1 MTNSEYPEN
10 REWKQKAFGMPK
22 LPSGDM
28 GQDKVLYYILKMVKD
43 GKSANTMFNIEG
55 SNSTAT
61 LGRMCEWIR
70 PIGLVNKEKQV
81 WTLTELGEMVLER
94 QDSCFSTAVF
104 CSTIVFMGEILFY
117 LQKPK
122 NSQELLKIAE
132 EYHLNWKT
140 NSEIHNRIKWFRDVD
155 MVRFEEYKLEYSLTQ
170 KGQEFLQQIEVTMP
184 SETEEEPDETLLE
197 TQLPMSEWASA
208 LKPATTEKKRMA
220 IGYMPGKTADACIT
234 ISAYLQLMNQAISI
248 EEIREYSK
256 INYQIA
262 VSSSNMF
269 LSFLEKIGFV
279 DRISKNM
286 YVTSELGNT
295 WIEKQSPVDLIA
307 CLEARYLF
315 VYELLAE
322 LRKEPK
328 NAKTLSIIAKVSYGF
343 DRESIE
349 ETRKRLILLSAA
361 KLIYSVTNDKYG
373 LTARGEK
380 LLDTFG
386 IVAKESVKPSEIKKE
401 EKAGDHHNDSCE
413 SLITEL
419 RLSSKDSY
427 NPNRFEKKNIFSI
440 SLQNLDRTDTFGCL
454 RGYSKSQNLPF
465 SETDIDFFTQILT
478 GYPPQIRYCVDLA
491 LAEKSIEFVKSNS
504 YLIAEFPTANSAKML
519 NLVIED
525 ECRSE
530 YNNILTLLS
539 QMNPTPLSF
548 IHEIAQLNPIYDD
561 ILRKLRTFSIC
572 SFSGA
577 SGEYVKINTMIG
589 DYILRSSFELSEE
602 IKQIINNKIAVF
614 SQNINN
620 KDYMQYLAFPEFNFY
635 VKEQLKKKETLPTR
649 FLYSTVYVQSIV
661 ELYNKAQYI
670 QVINLVK
677 DMKDSGLF
685 ENSEKDTQSIIQFY
699 YCSSLARRKS
709 IEFESEVSFFA
720 DSDSYLSYNFL
731 KGFNYRIQGKF
742 QFAENSYLKVLERN
756 PKHDKA
762 RRELVQLYINM
773 QDYDIAYD
781 LSKQNYNEYPDNIY
795 QMQAYFDC
803 LIHKLPLDSFQLQD
817 VHDIIKNAENIYKT
831 NATDIYF
838 QLKAKYYAFI
848 EKEKSEAIKIIN
860 EGLKKY
866 PKSFYLCKDLFDI
879 YRKYE
884 DIHGMEIAF
893 SQLSSIPNEGNANFN
908 IALKCREA
916 YLKAYKGVSPIAIG
930 LSLKSSSNYLTDN
943 AYNTIMKNIDIIH
956 QNVKK

>member
-1 MTNSEYPEN
+1 MN
-10 REWKQKAFGMPK
+10 RIF
-22 LPSGDM
+22 LSHSSV
-28 GQDKVLYYILKMVKD
+28 DKD
-43 GKSANTMFNIEG
+43 F
-55 SNSTAT
+55 
-61 LGRMCEWIR
+61 IR
-70 PIGLVNKEKQV
+70 PIFNYFGSNRCIFDEMTFECGMRTLKEIFEGVEKSDIFVFFISNNSLNSEWVQKELV
-81 WTLTELGEMVLER
+81 
-94 QDSCFSTAVF
+94 
-104 CSTIVFMGEILFY
+104 Y
-117 LQKPK
+117 
-122 NSQELLKIAE
+122 AE
-132 EYHLNWKT
+132 THLNNEQNK
-140 NSEIHNRIKWFRDVD
+140 
-155 MVRFEEYKLEYSLTQ
+155 
-170 KGQEFLQQIEVTMP
+170 LQQIFPIIIDDTIKYNDSRIPAFLNSGFGAYNLRHISNHKIACKKIDAQLLKMQMQYDTNFEKRNHYFYGR
-184 SETEEEPDETLLE
+184 ETEIKQFKQSFDQRDEHGKIRNIKCMIVSGIDGIGRFSYARNALISAELIEHYYFPMLLSTSQSDSIETL
-197 TQLPMSEWASA
+197 
-208 LKPATTEKKRMA
+208 
-220 IGYMPGKTADACIT
+220 I
-234 ISAYLQLMNQAISI
+234 
-248 EEIREYSK
+248 
-256 INYQIA
+256 IN
-262 VSSSNMF
+262 
-269 LSFLEKIGFV
+269 LC
-279 DRISKNM
+279 
-286 YVTSELGNT
+286 ELGLGPYSNEDINSLGNMEQK
-295 WIEKQSPVDLIA
+295 IEI
-307 CLEARYLF
+307 
-315 VYELLAE
+315 LAE
-322 LRKEPK
+322 LFK
-328 NAKTLSIIAKVSYGF
+328 NAQKYQEIIFIQDSLCLVKS
-343 DRESIE
+343 S
-349 ETRKRLILLSAA
+349 
-361 KLIYSVTNDKYG
+361 
-373 LTARGEK
+373 
-380 LLDTFG
+380 G
-386 IVAKESVKPSEIKKE
+386 ICYWL
-401 EKAGDHHNDSCE
+401 EKALE
-413 SLITEL
+413 LIENQITL
-419 RLSSKDSY
+419 VITTNITLNQFQFQR
-427 NPNRFEKKNIFSI
+427 KKNIFSI

-930 LSLKSSSNYLTDN
+930 LSLKSSSNYLTDC
-943 AYNTIMKNIDIIH
+943 K
-956 QNVKK
+956 